1 MSESVCKKYV
11 SIQTTEKWEIITW
24 SQMLECY
31 ETQSLQNLGAVVE
44 LEHHLAHY
52 KIRISKMK
60 VLQNLFCNV
69 GREFWGT
76 SFIFLGGCLKG
87 MSIQA
92 GPGPLIF

>member
-1 MSESVCKKYV
+1 
-11 SIQTTEKWEIITW
+11 
-24 SQMLECY
+24 MLECY
-31 ETQSLQNLGAVVE
+31 ETQSLQNLGAVVV
-44 LEHHLAHY
+44 LEHVLPLKLIHLAHY

-92 GPGPLIF
+92 GPGPLIL

>member
-1 MSESVCKKYV
+1 
-11 SIQTTEKWEIITW
+11 
-24 SQMLECY
+24 MLECY

-60 VLQNLFCNV
+60 VLQNLLCNV

-92 GPGPLIF
+92 GPGPLIL